1 MVPDRDSEG
10 ITMLAVTQMEIAT
23 GDSTA
28 RDRVRITKAI
38 VAIDGLKR
46 CHDDLSNRTAQRSG
60 SHGFDQ

>member
-38 VAIDGLKR
+38 VAIDG
-46 CHDDLSNRTAQRSG
+46 TAQRSG